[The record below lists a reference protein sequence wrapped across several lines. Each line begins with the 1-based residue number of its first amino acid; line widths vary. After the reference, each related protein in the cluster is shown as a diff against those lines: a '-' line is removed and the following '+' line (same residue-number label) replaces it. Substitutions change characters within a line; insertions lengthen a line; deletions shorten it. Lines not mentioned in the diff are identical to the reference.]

1 MPFNIWRSFSFI
13 IGWLIFISFL
23 HQYLNFER
31 GDRKTI
37 YIGYM
42 PVVTN
47 LAAPLLDYATL
58 KGNGIRFKSLKF
70 SSFAE
75 MAEALRHNEIQA
87 ALMIAPLSIVLKQQ
101 GEDIKVVYIGNRH
114 ESSLVTR
121 KELNIKTLKDLTGK
135 TIAVPMRYSGHNLSI
150 LHLLEEQGLLGD
162 IKIVEMNPP
171 DMASALISGS
181 LDAYYV
187 GEPFAAQTLRSG
199 DANLLH
205 HVEDVWPGFI
215 CNLMVVKQD
224 FIDQD
229 SDAVK
234 KLVSSAIRSGLWADQ
249 NMDDTISLASRYWNQ
264 SKDLVNY
271 ALTQPKK
278 RIVFDQYIPKQ
289 SEMLYMAELML
300 KYDLIENTKIDKL
313 VDDHFARTA
322 NLEQITDIYS
332 ILNNN

>member
-1 MPFNIWRSFSFI
+1 MPFNVWRVIAFI
-13 IGWLIFISFL
+13 LAWLVFISFL
-23 HQYLNFER
+23 HQTLNSES

-47 LAAPLLDYATL
+47 LAAPLLDYATQE
-58 KGNGIRFKSLKF
+58 GSGIRFKALKF

-121 KELNIKTLKDLTGK
+121 KDLNIKTLKDLKGK

-150 LHLLEEQGLLGD
+150 LYLLEQQGLSDD

-171 DMASALISGS
+171 DMASALVSGS

-187 GEPFAAQTLRSG
+187 GEPFAAQTLKSG

-205 HVEDVWPGFI
+205 YVEDVWPNFI

-224 FIDQD
+224 LIEK
-229 SDAVK
+229 DAATVEQ
-234 KLVSSAIRSGLWADQ
+234 LVSAAARSGFWAEQ
-249 NMDDTISLASRYWNQ
+249 NMDDAINVAARYWNQ
-264 SKDLVNY
+264 SKDLVRY

-278 RIVFDQYIPKQ
+278 RIVFNQYIPKQ
-289 SEMLYMAELML
+289 EEMLYLADLML
-300 KYDLIENTKIDKL
+300 KYDLIEDNNIGTL
-313 VDDHFARTA
+313 VDDRFAKSVKPD
-322 NLEQITDIYS
+322 NIKDINS
-332 ILNNN
+332 ILN